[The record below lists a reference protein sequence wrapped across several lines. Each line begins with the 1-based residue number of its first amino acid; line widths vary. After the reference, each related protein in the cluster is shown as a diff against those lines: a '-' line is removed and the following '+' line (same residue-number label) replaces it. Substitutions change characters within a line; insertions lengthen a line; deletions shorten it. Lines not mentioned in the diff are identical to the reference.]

1 MCSKWLGSD
10 AFNQLAE
17 KLGVDPT
24 QACSTIANFLPTVAN
39 AASPNGEVQQ
49 HDNILG
55 GYGQQLFQ
63 VKVKL
68 CSTPYTLITGFWDHN
83 TTAFSDGILDC
94 VP

>member
-1 MCSKWLGSD
+1 MAQQRQKPADFRRPCAASD
-10 AFNQLAE
+10 WAATLSTSWQLAE

-55 GYGQQLFQ
+55 GYGQQVIQ

-68 CSTPYTLITGFWDHN
+68 CSTPHTLITGF
-83 TTAFSDGILDC
+83 
-94 VP
+94 